1 MEKTTPT
8 ALHSH
13 FPVVHHHLPEHY
25 RRAAAV
31 TNQQLLRQPMAKDF
45 QNKYRFKQINRC
57 TGRLASTIPTRSL
70 MSNQQR
76 ESEEINHLGLTGVT
90 WPCAHKY
97 EECT

>member
-57 TGRLASTIPTRSL
+57 TGHLASTHPHQVIDVKP
-70 MSNQQR
+70 
-76 ESEEINHLGLTGVT
+76 
-90 WPCAHKY
+90 AA
-97 EECT
+97 